1 MHPDE
6 VTVQDMKQ
14 ALEDPTHAIEVIDVR
29 EEEEYQLARVEGAR
43 LLPLSQL
50 AERYQELDPE
60 QSYYLH
66 CKAGVRSMKALEFLR
81 QQGFGNL
88 KSVRGG
94 IQAWSSEIDP
104 AVPLY

>member
-1 MHPDE
+1 
-6 VTVQDMKQ
+6 
-14 ALEDPTHAIEVIDVR
+14 
-29 EEEEYQLARVEGAR
+29 
-43 LLPLSQL
+43 
-50 AERYQELDPE
+50 
-60 QSYYLH
+60 
-66 CKAGVRSMKALEFLR
+66 MKALEFLR